1 MLKLILSSFIIHVT
15 FYPVFCAKLFN
26 VLNKNF
32 RVHYKNTNEM
42 LKQFLYQCKNL
53 RCHGHRKVFLF
64 FEMKKRTKNQ
74 QQKRMDEKIS
84 KASKRVP

>member
-1 MLKLILSSFIIHVT
+1 MAT
-15 FYPVFCAKLFN
+15 
-26 VLNKNF
+26 
-32 RVHYKNTNEM
+32 E
-42 LKQFLYQCKNL
+42 
-53 RCHGHRKVFLF
+53 RCFFF